1 MDRQTCPIILQSS
14 AHTKEEIS
22 YNWKRNARLDFVQGI
37 QYQDEM
43 MPDLTLQGY
52 RIRRSRSLPDQLTG
66 GRYDQVVLE
75 LIMERQLGY
84 YIWEVMHTYLVFM
97 NIQL

>member
-1 MDRQTCPIILQSS
+1 MDLSLFPMDQQTCPIILQSS
-14 AHTKEEIS
+14 AHTKEEIT

-52 RIRRSRSLPDQLTG
+52 RIRKSRSLPDQLTG
-66 GRYDQVVLE
+66 GIYDQVVLE
-75 LIMERQLGY
+75 LIMERNLGY
-84 YIWEVMHTYLVFM
+84 YIWEVWL
-97 NIQL
+97 